1 MTALPLL
8 LRQVLAVLGTLLLVL
23 VLLFVLV
30 RVLPGDPVALSLPA
44 SASEA
49 EVAAMRAHLAADSLL
64 PVQFAVWLGQMLG
77 GDFGTSVLMRL
88 PVAALLRHALPATL
102 ELAGLAMLASAALGL
117 AGGLVLFALR
127 SPVLRSA
134 AESAGTMVT
143 SVPDFLWALAFILV
157 FGVGLDLLP
166 FIGRLDP
173 GVARPGGSG
182 FLLADAVLAGR
193 PGALLSALRHLVLP
207 VAALA
212 VAFAPPVARVL
223 HAALEEAF
231 AQEHIRQARLR
242 GLADGQ
248 VWEHA
253 LRNALL
259 PTVAL
264 MAAQVPFLAGG
275 VVLVEEMF
283 SFPGLG
289 NLLVDAV
296 RNGDLPVIQAT
307 GLGFCLLVLLANGAL
322 SLAHR
327 ALDPRAEAA

>member
-1 MTALPLL
+1 MTAATRL
-8 LRQVLAVLGTLLLVL
+8 LRPALAGLGTLLLVL
-23 VLLFVLV
+23 LLLFVLV
-30 RVLPGDPVALSLPA
+30 RVLPSDPVAMSLPA
-44 SASEA
+44 SADAA
-49 EVAAMRAHLAADSLL
+49 EMAAMRAHLAADSIL
-64 PVQFAVWLGQMLG
+64 PVQFVVWLGQMLE
-77 GDFGTSVLMRL
+77 GDFGESTLMRL
-88 PVAALLRHALPATL
+88 PVAALVHPALPATL

-117 AGGLVLFALR
+117 AGGIALFLMR
-127 SPVLRSA
+127 SPSLRAA
-134 AESAGTMVT
+134 AESMATLVT

-157 FGVGLDLLP
+157 FGLALELLP

-173 GVARPGGSG
+173 GVARPAGTGL
-182 FLLADAVLAGR
+182 LLADAVIAGSPR
-193 PGALLSALRHLVLP
+193 TFLSAVRHLVLP

-242 GLADGQ
+242 GLTDGQ

-253 LRNALL
+253 LRNAML

-283 SFPGLG
+283 SFPGIG
-289 NLLVDAV
+289 NLLVDSV
-296 RNGDLPVIQAT
+296 RSGDLPVIQAT
-307 GLGFCLLVLLANGAL
+307 GLGFCVLVLLANGAL